1 MNHDFVFGLIT
12 TALAVMGG
20 VLSAAAV
27 VTRKLSSIE
36 RRFDRIESALTDQ
49 RHASELNRT
58 SVQSN
63 LDNLNFRLET
73 VYEYRINAN
82 TERID
87 HKVGRIEK
95 AIATL
100 SGAVEKISDGQY
112 VPRGPNFWP
121 TDNPPTEIK

>member
-121 TDNPPTEIK
+121 TDNPPTETK

>member
-1 MNHDFVFGLIT
+1 MTHDFVFGLIT
-12 TALAVMGG
+12 TVLAVLGG
-20 VLSAAAV
+20 VIGAAGMVA
-27 VTRKLSSIE
+27 RQLASIE
-36 RRFDRIESALTDQ
+36 RRFDALERAQTEQ
-49 RHASELNRT
+49 KHAIELNRRA
-58 SVQSN
+58 VQSN
-63 LDNLNFRLET
+63 LDNINYRLET

-82 TERID
+82 KELIE
-87 HKVGRIEK
+87 HKVGRVEK

>member
-1 MNHDFVFGLIT
+1 MNHDFIFGLIT
-12 TALAVMGG
+12 TALAVLGG
-20 VLSAAAV
+20 VVGAASVIA
-27 VTRKLSSIE
+27 RQLAKFE
-36 RRFDRIESALTDQ
+36 RRFAALDRLQTAQ
-49 RHASELNRT
+49 RHAAALTRT
-58 SVQSN
+58 AVQSN
-63 LDNLNFRLET
+63 LDNLRYQLDT

-82 TERID
+82 QELIN
-87 HKVGRIEK
+87 HKAGRIEK